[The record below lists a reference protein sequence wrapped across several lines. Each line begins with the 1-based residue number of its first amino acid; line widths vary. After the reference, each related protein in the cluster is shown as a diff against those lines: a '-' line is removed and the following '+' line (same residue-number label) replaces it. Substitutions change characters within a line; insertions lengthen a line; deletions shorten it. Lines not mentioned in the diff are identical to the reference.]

1 MSTIT
6 KPHQPASPLFV
17 KLEAEEKNLLTKMA
31 KEKECSVHFL
41 MCQAV
46 REFIEREQ
54 IRLNFLEDGRKA
66 IEHYDQ
72 TGLHATHKEM
82 RAWADSL
89 GSSGELT
96 PPVCHK

>member
-6 KPHQPASPLFV
+6 RPHQRTTLLSV
-17 KLEAEEKNLLTKMA
+17 KLEAEEKNLLTKIA

-46 REFIEREQ
+46 REYIEREQ
-54 IRLNFLEDGRKA
+54 ARLNFFEDGRKA

-72 TGLHATHKEM
+72 TGLHVTHEEM
-82 RAWADSL
+82 RAWVESL